1 MISGYTSVAMLP
13 TTSNTP
19 ETTSYRHTEYTPAAV
34 YASGVTDARMTHAA
48 RDNPCSRHGRSLTK
62 AQRDAV
68 QEALG
73 ARNPHPSLSLPCGG
87 GPSQFRQLG
96 AAFFFV
102 FFFLGEE
109 GVFNGTLIREP
120 KKTTASDREL
130 QACFSESETNLAI
143 I

>member
-1 MISGYTSVAMLP
+1 MPRGTIHAAGMVDRSPKRSVMQ
-13 TTSNTP
+13 
-19 ETTSYRHTEYTPAAV
+19 YRKPSARGIRIPPSLYPAAAV
-34 YASGVTDARMTHAA
+34 RAA
-48 RDNPCSRHGRSLTK
+48 PR
-62 AQRDAV
+62 
-68 QEALG
+68 
-73 ARNPHPSLSLPCGG
+73 
-87 GPSQFRQLG
+87 
-96 AAFFFV
+96 FFFV

>member
-1 MISGYTSVAMLP
+1 MPRGTIHAAGMVDRSPKRSVMQ
-13 TTSNTP
+13 
-19 ETTSYRHTEYTPAAV
+19 YRKPSARGIRIPPSLYPAA
-34 YASGVTDARMTHAA
+34 
-48 RDNPCSRHGRSLTK
+48 
-62 AQRDAV
+62 AV
-68 QEALG
+68 RANFG
-73 ARNPHPSLSLPCGG
+73 SSAPR
-87 GPSQFRQLG
+87 
-96 AAFFFV
+96 FFFV